1 MRRLP
6 RRAQGFW
13 ARLFTGLAMLVSGV
27 VLCALSLVMVGV
39 FAIFGGAL
47 WVWAVWRTR
56 DLRRAMREQSLR
68 GVSRDIETGGAVM
81 EGEYVEISQRTPHKP
96 QRRR

>member
-13 ARLFTGLAMLVSGV
+13 ARLLTGVVMLVSGV

-47 WVWAVWRTR
+47 WLWAVWRTR
-56 DLRRAMREQSLR
+56 DLRRALREQSLHGAAR
-68 GVSRDIETGGAVM
+68 STETGGAVI
-81 EGEYVEISQRTPHKP
+81 EGEYVEIAQRTPDKP
-96 QRRR
+96 RRRR